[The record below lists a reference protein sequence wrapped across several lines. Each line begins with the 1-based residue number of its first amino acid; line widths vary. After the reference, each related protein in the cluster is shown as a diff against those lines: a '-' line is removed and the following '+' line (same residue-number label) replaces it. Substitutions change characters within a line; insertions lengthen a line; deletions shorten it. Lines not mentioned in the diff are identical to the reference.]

1 MWKLANI
8 IPIPKPDKDHNTG
21 TSFRPISLLSVISKT
36 LEKALLPYITNN
48 IPQHH
53 TQYGF
58 KAKHSTTTALHNINN
73 TIASGFNQR
82 IPPARTIAV
91 ALDMSKA
98 FDTVNIHTL
107 TKKLLDAQIPPIL
120 IKFTLTTSKA
130 GKPSPHT
137 TTKHPHSANLKLA
150 SLTEEYFHQL
160 SSTYTPLTFHL
171 LHPTSTS
178 LSMQMT

>member
-1 MWKLANI
+1 MW
-8 IPIPKPDKDHNTG
+8 TQ
-21 TSFRPISLLSVISKT
+21 
-36 LEKALLPYITNN
+36 EKALLPYITNN

-53 TQYGF
+53 TQHGF

-107 TKKLLDAQIPPIL
+107 TKKLLDTQITPIL
-120 IKFTLTTSKA
+120 IKCIANYISTKA

-150 SLTEEYFHQL
+150 SLKEEYFHQL

-171 LHPTSTS
+171 LHPTST
-178 LSMQMT
+178 